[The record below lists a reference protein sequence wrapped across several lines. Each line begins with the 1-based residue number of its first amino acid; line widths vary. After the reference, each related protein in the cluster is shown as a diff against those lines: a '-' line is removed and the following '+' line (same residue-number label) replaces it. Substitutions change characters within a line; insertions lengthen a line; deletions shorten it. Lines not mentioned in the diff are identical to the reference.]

1 MKKHY
6 RLRDD
11 SPLYTIGAILF
22 IGGLILAVGLMN
34 SWELGLL

>member
-6 RLRDD
+6 HIRQY
-11 SPLYTIGAILF
+11 SPLWWARAILIAGAFTMF
-22 IGGLILAVGLMN
+22 IGLMN

>member
-6 RLRDD
+6 RIRQY
-11 SPLYTIGAILF
+11 SPLWWIRTIGIATAMILM
-22 IGGLILAVGLMN
+22 IGIMN